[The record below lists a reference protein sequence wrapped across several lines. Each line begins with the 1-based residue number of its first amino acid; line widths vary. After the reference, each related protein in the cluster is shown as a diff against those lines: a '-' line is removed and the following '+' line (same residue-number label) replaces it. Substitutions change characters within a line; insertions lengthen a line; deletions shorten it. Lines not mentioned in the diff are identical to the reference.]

1 MYGSEPN
8 EYGGELY
15 STTETQN
22 SESYGHK
29 AKTHLSKHKHHTTKH
44 HKTGKIAQK
53 RELLDDLENER
64 KRSWKSCINCKPK
77 YSYFEYIPFHV
88 YLIQNKINIF
98 QAILLCCLT
107 PLCRFFLTL
116 LGLFVHDTTVQYII
130 ICIVILN
137 YFHENLL
144 LNKK

>member
-1 MYGSEPN
+1 MYSSPMYGSEPN
-8 EYGGELY
+8 GYGGELY

-64 KRSWKSCINCKPK
+64 KR
-77 YSYFEYIPFHV
+77 
-88 YLIQNKINIF
+88 
-98 QAILLCCLT
+98 ILEELYQL
-107 PLCRFFLTL
+107 
-116 LGLFVHDTTVQYII
+116 
-130 ICIVILN
+130 
-137 YFHENLL
+137 
-144 LNKK
+144 